1 MAFLGGSLTPTTEY
15 MTTYDASDV
24 LLSSNSSVPTAVK
37 GATNANASSLG
48 LDSGLTTVFY
58 SPTNSYTVSDTDFNS
73 YGYAYGASFLNFS
86 TATPTLFFGN
96 WTAST
101 GKISVQGANH
111 LLFATETSP
120 ISVSKLLTASGAS
133 DYTLV
138 TPLENAILKNT
149 ISPSVLNDDSTAVI
163 TKAVSSVVTGPD
175 GKTYPASN
183 VTVDTSGNVSIDK
196 SIFTKAGNYTLTI
209 TYTDSTGAI
218 VTAYDNISVA
228 VATNGMTA
236 IATPVTVKNT
246 NVPSGTPTISVTGPD
261 GNKVDSSSVKLAT
274 QGSDGLVTLAGQ
286 KHSRYI

>member
-1 MAFLGGSLTPTTEY
+1 
-15 MTTYDASDV
+15 
-24 LLSSNSSVPTAVK
+24 
-37 GATNANASSLG
+37 
-48 LDSGLTTVFY
+48 
-58 SPTNSYTVSDTDFNS
+58 
-73 YGYAYGASFLNFS
+73 
-86 TATPTLFFGN
+86 
-96 WTAST
+96 
-101 GKISVQGANH
+101 
-111 LLFATETSP
+111 
-120 ISVSKLLTASGAS
+120 
-133 DYTLV
+133 
-138 TPLENAILKNT
+138 
-149 ISPSVLNDDSTAVI
+149 VLNDDSTATI

-286 KHSRYI
+286 NTPGIYKITLIYPSGLVVENYISVAQGDNTTVGINQTATVQNTVDKIISQNTTDNGNTITNPVLNLSSGAVGTITAPSGLTVNPNDVTINSDGTVSLKGQNTAGVYTIPVTYTETWNRSKSYTDGDG